1 MITSSVRAG
10 FCFPATE
17 ALWQKDSNIVKFMDL
32 FSPAYSTEN
41 DSQAIER
48 IFGERKSDIN
58 DYCEDTSLQKSAKE
72 YMLGGNK
79 LGFGTGYI
87 KRQ

>member
-1 MITSSVRAG
+1 MA
-10 FCFPATE
+10 
-17 ALWQKDSNIVKFMDL
+17 KDSNIVKFMDL
-32 FSPAYSTEN
+32 FTPAYSTEN

-58 DYCEDTSLQKSAKE
+58 DYCENTSLQKSAKE

>member
-17 ALWQKDSNIVKFMDL
+17 DSNIVKFMDL
-32 FSPAYSTEN
+32 FTPAYSTEN

>member
-1 MITSSVRAG
+1 MA
-10 FCFPATE
+10 
-17 ALWQKDSNIVKFMDL
+17 KDSNIVKFMDL
-32 FSPAYSTEN
+32 FTPAYSTEN
-41 DSQAIER
+41 DFAGNRAHIR
-48 IFGERKSDIN
+48 RRKSDIN